1 MNNKIVS
8 IVVPMFNSQKYI
20 KECVESIINQTYK
33 DIQLII
39 VDDGSTDDSLKL
51 CKELQK
57 RDCRI
62 TVIEE
67 CNLGTAE
74 ARKNGINYAVG
85 DYITFVD
92 SDDYI
97 VDDYIEMLI
106 SYSEGSQLVTSGLF
120 YTEKIMLDGIKEGK
134 YIVDSNSPVIKN
146 MLYLDDNIT
155 RGILSNMCG
164 KLFDTHI
171 VKKVIENIDTDI
183 FYGEDGE
190 FVYKYILNCKN
201 VCVTNYCGYYYR
213 VNNQS
218 VIHRTHENFLIN
230 INKLYSSLKEAFGMS
245 IYKNELMPQLE
256 KWIARHIRLADDVMG
271 FQNKNLFIKYIIP
284 YKKMIAGKRV
294 VIYGAGKVG
303 SDYIRQIKKENLCEE
318 LIWVDKNYKNKREY
332 INVKV
337 ESPDILNTI
346 EFDYIL
352 IAVNSEK
359 MAEEIKYELI
369 NKNIRIDKIIF
380 QKPIYIEEFYT

>member
-39 VDDGSTDDSLKL
+39 VDDGSTDDSLKI
-51 CKELQK
+51 CKDLEK
-57 RDCRI
+57 KDHRI
-62 TVIEE
+62 QVVEQ
-67 CNLGTAE
+67 NNSGTAA
-74 ARKNGINYAVG
+74 ARKRGMIYANGKYT
-85 DYITFVD
+85 TFVD

-97 VDDYIEMLI
+97 DSNYIHTLLL
-106 SYSEGSQLVTSGLF
+106 YAKGNQLVTSGLL
-120 YTEKIMLDGIKEGK
+120 YAGKEVLDGIKDGE
-134 YIVDSNSPVIKN
+134 YVVEAHSCIVKN
-146 MLYLDDNIT
+146 MIYLDDNIT
-155 RGILSNMCG
+155 RGILTNMCG
-164 KLFDTHI
+164 KLFDTQI

-337 ESPDILNTI
+337 ESSDILNTI

-359 MAEEIKYELI
+359 MADEIKYELI
-369 NKNIRIDKIIF
+369 KKNIQIDKIIF

>member
-51 CKELQK
+51 CKEFQK

-67 CNLGTAE
+67 SNSGASW
-74 ARKNGINYAVG
+74 ARRNGINYAVG

-97 VDDYIEMLI
+97 VDDYIETLI
-106 SYSEGSQLVTSGLF
+106 SYSEGSQLVTSGLS
-120 YTEKIMLDGIKEGK
+120 YTKKIMLDGIKEGK

-146 MLYLDDNIT
+146 MIYLDDNIT
-155 RGILSNMCG
+155 RGILTNMCG
-164 KLFDTHI
+164 KLFETHI
-171 VKKVIENIDTDI
+171 AKKVIKNIDTDI
-183 FYGEDGE
+183 FHGEDGE

-201 VCVTNYCGYYYR
+201 VCVTNYCGYCYR
-213 VNNQS
+213 MNNQS
-218 VIHRTHENFLIN
+218 VTHRTHENFLIN

-245 IYKNELMPQLE
+245 VYKNELMPQLE
-256 KWIARHIRLADDVMG
+256 KWIAGHIRFADEVMG